1 MKILNLKINN
11 FGKLSNKEINL
22 NGGINIIYG
31 KNESGKSTLLKF
43 IMGMFYGLSKNKN
56 GRFMPDYER
65 YIPWNG
71 GEFSGKITYKL
82 DNGEKYE
89 VFREFKKKNP
99 KIYNESLEDIS
110 NNFNIDKIN
119 GNKFFYDQT
128 NVDEELFISTIVSMQ
143 EETKLEEKEQ
153 TTLIQKLSNLVST
166 GEDNLS
172 FQKIMAKLSKKQI
185 EEIGTSRS
193 IDRPINIVT
202 KRLEQIQNE
211 KENLNSFTTKQY
223 EIDDKSQNLEKEIKQ
238 QESELELLK
247 ELRNLQERQQ
257 LEKEKIKIN
266 EEVIKEYNKKI
277 EKLKD
282 KLGIETKDKNV
293 GISVVPAHKVKR
305 RFLAILSILFA
316 ISTAISI
323 FAIKN
328 DIITALNIV
337 LLVVTVIYLGY
348 TQYKNK
354 IGIIEKEKLEN
365 VETSNIKNE
374 IDVLT
379 KSILKLENETYEI
392 NYRLE
397 NENLEEKEKL
407 RNKYM
412 GIIPIKT
419 IDENLVKNS
428 LIYDINVLQNKI
440 SENKIQLHTTKVDK
454 DNILPKMENL
464 ANLEEE
470 YAQLEE
476 QYKNLY
482 DKNEQINLAKI
493 EIEKAYEEIKK
504 DVTPKFTSNLSKIIE
519 RVSEGKY
526 TNIQFDEK
534 NGMIV
539 EIENGNYVDA
549 RNLSIGTIDELYLSL
564 RLGAGVGISKENLPI
579 ILDETFAYW
588 DNIRLENILKY
599 INEELGN
606 RQVILFTCT
615 NREMEI
621 LEKLG
626 INYNKI
632 EL

>member
-89 VFREFKKKNP
+89 VFREFKKKNL

-621 LEKLG
+621 LEKLC
-626 INYNKI
+626 INYEKI